1 MNNLSDILDNVQEAE
16 SQLGEKLL
24 KMGYKYYDVVKMYQ
38 DDNGIIAMGGEG
50 TTQKGIVITNE
61 TENGMEQEEVEVYK
75 IPKLADVRVSIEA
88 GISFTRQAR
97 NELLMQLRMGR
108 DVDRKTLLENLSLN
122 SDEIEERLIEEE
134 LKPQMLAQQMAQAQ
148 QPQPTEPMPEEMP
161 VA

>member
-1 MNNLSDILDNVQEAE
+1 
-16 SQLGEKLL
+16 
-24 KMGYKYYDVVKMYQ
+24 
-38 DDNGIIAMGGEG
+38 
-50 TTQKGIVITNE
+50 
-61 TENGMEQEEVEVYK
+61 MEQEEVKVYK

-88 GISFTRQAR
+88 GIAFTRQAR